1 VSFIITVYVPGAI
14 VMASD
19 SRQFITVEGVKS
31 DGTPLP
37 KLETVGSDF
46 VYKTFLLKKQH
57 VGISTF
63 GESILDRVSVQSH
76 INKFHEEELEDTDD
90 IFTVPQKLLLYFR
103 GIFQK
108 ADTGFHIAGFR
119 KEGKTSVPYVFYCHI
134 GRNEIVRRNS
144 NPKLHDLIFGATWS
158 GQIDVI
164 SSVVLPA
171 FDNKGVQLPKPPI
184 IWDAMTVQDAI
195 QFAIYAVR
203 ITIDTM
209 RYQARPKNVGGA
221 IDVLLLTPDNEPQWI
236 QRKKYEGS

>member
-19 SRQFITVEGVKS
+19 SRQFITVEGVKP

-46 VYKTFLLKKQH
+46 VYKTFLLKKQP

-63 GESILDRVSVQSH
+63 GESILGKVSVESH

-90 IFTVPQKLLLYFR
+90 IFTVSKKPLPYFR
-103 GIFQK
+103 GISPK

-119 KEGKTSVPYVFYCHI
+119 KEGKTSVPYVFYCHV
-134 GRNEIVRRNS
+134 GRNEIVRSNS
-144 NPKLHDLIFGATWS
+144 NPKSHEVIFGATWS

-184 IWDAMTVQDAI
+184 IWDAMTIQDAI

-221 IDVLLLTPDNEPQWI
+221 IDVLLLTLDNEPQWI
-236 QRKKYEGS
+236 QRKEYGGS